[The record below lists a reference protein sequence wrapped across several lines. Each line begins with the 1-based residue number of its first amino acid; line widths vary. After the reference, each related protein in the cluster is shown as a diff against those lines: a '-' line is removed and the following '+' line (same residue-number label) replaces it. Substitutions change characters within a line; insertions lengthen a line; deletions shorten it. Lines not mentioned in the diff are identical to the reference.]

1 MVNLYLHWRS
11 FLPLSFMKKIF
22 PLITVLITISLIG
35 IIVIQYSWLKNM
47 MAIRK
52 EQVADKVDMVEYDV
66 IEALVEAKMGSTPS
80 IPMDV
85 LPKNAQEEVLSML
98 GTKTLAEMYSMQD
111 IKKLFQD
118 AFASHGLS
126 GAQFE
131 FAVMSQS
138 NNVDYEMKSPGYEEY
153 VAKVK
158 TDTANYLLET
168 WPLVS
173 YTSDGSMALNADE
186 RMVIITH
193 DIQSFVIRSMGW
205 MIAMS
210 VAFTLIIV
218 SAFYLTI
225 RTILTQKKLS
235 EMKTDFINNMTH
247 ELRTPLAT
255 IAIAVDT
262 LKNEKVMGSREQL
275 LSIGQII
282 KTENLRMNTQ
292 VEQILQAAQL
302 DINQVLKDK
311 QELHVHEILQKIENK
326 FALQIAEKDAELIL
340 QLEATEDRV
349 SGHPVHFTNMLSN
362 LVDNALKYSKEE
374 IPPRIVVSTCNRKK
388 NIVITV
394 EDNGI
399 GMKKETLS
407 KIFDKF
413 YRVHTGNVH
422 NVKGF
427 GLGLNYT
434 RKMVEAHLGSIEV
447 ESILGEGSKFVVSI
461 PLGN

>member
-1 MVNLYLHWRS
+1 
-11 FLPLSFMKKIF
+11 MKKVF
-22 PLITVLITISLIG
+22 PIITVLITISLIG
-35 IIVIQYSWLKNM
+35 IIVIQYNWLKNM

-52 EQVADKVDMVEYDV
+52 EQVADKLDRAEYFV
-66 IEALVEAKMGSTPS
+66 IETLVETKMGTTPN

-85 LPKNAQEEVLSML
+85 LPKNAQQEVLEML
-98 GTKTLAEMYSMQD
+98 GTKALIELYSMED

-118 AFASHGLS
+118 AFASYGLG
-126 GAQFE
+126 GANFE

-138 NNVDYEMKSPGYEEY
+138 SDTTYEMASPGFEAYNEL
-153 VAKVK
+153 VK
-158 TDTANYLLET
+158 TDTSNYLLET

-186 RMVIITH
+186 QMIIITH

-205 MIAMS
+205 MIAIS
-210 VAFTLIIV
+210 IAFTLIII
-218 SAFYLTI
+218 SAFYLTV

-262 LKNEKVMGSREQL
+262 LKNEKVIGNREQL

-340 QLEATEDRV
+340 KLEATEDKV

-362 LVDNALKYSKEE
+362 LVDNALKYAKEDLS
-374 IPPRIVVSTCNRKK
+374 PRIIVSTFNRKK
-388 NIVITV
+388 SIVITV

-399 GMKKETLS
+399 GMRKETLS

-447 ESILGEGSKFVVSI
+447 ESVFGEGSKFTVSI

>member
-85 LPKNAQEEVLSML
+85 LPKDAQDEVLSML

-218 SAFYLTI
+218 SAFI
-225 RTILTQKKLS
+225 
-235 EMKTDFINNMTH
+235 
-247 ELRTPLAT
+247 
-255 IAIAVDT
+255 
-262 LKNEKVMGSREQL
+262 
-275 LSIGQII
+275 
-282 KTENLRMNTQ
+282 
-292 VEQILQAAQL
+292 
-302 DINQVLKDK
+302 
-311 QELHVHEILQKIENK
+311 
-326 FALQIAEKDAELIL
+326 
-340 QLEATEDRV
+340 
-349 SGHPVHFTNMLSN
+349 
-362 LVDNALKYSKEE
+362 
-374 IPPRIVVSTCNRKK
+374 
-388 NIVITV
+388 
-394 EDNGI
+394 
-399 GMKKETLS
+399 
-407 KIFDKF
+407 
-413 YRVHTGNVH
+413 
-422 NVKGF
+422 
-427 GLGLNYT
+427 
-434 RKMVEAHLGSIEV
+434 
-447 ESILGEGSKFVVSI
+447 
-461 PLGN
+461 

>member
-1 MVNLYLHWRS
+1 
-11 FLPLSFMKKIF
+11 
-22 PLITVLITISLIG
+22 
-35 IIVIQYSWLKNM
+35 
-47 MAIRK
+47 
-52 EQVADKVDMVEYDV
+52 
-66 IEALVEAKMGSTPS
+66 
-80 IPMDV
+80 
-85 LPKNAQEEVLSML
+85 ML
-98 GTKTLAEMYSMQD
+98 
-111 IKKLFQD
+111 
-118 AFASHGLS
+118 
-126 GAQFE
+126 
-131 FAVMSQS
+131 
-138 NNVDYEMKSPGYEEY
+138 
-153 VAKVK
+153 
-158 TDTANYLLET
+158 
-168 WPLVS
+168 
-173 YTSDGSMALNADE
+173 
-186 RMVIITH
+186 IITH

-210 VAFTLIIV
+210 VAFTLIII

-262 LKNEKVMGSREQL
+262 LKNEKVIGNREHL

-311 QELHVHEILQKIENK
+311 QELQVHEILKKIENK
-326 FALQIAEKDAELIL
+326 FALQVTEKNADLVLKLDA
-340 QLEATEDRV
+340 AKDKV

-362 LVDNALKYSKEE
+362 LVDNALKYSKEDVS
-374 IPPRIVVSTCNRKK
+374 PRIVISTFNSKK
-388 NIVITV
+388 SIVITV

-399 GMKKETLS
+399 GMRKETLS

-447 ESILGEGSKFVVSI
+447 ESVFGEGSKFTVSI
-461 PLGN
+461 PLAT

>member
-1 MVNLYLHWRS
+1 
-11 FLPLSFMKKIF
+11 MKKVF
-22 PLITVLITISLIG
+22 PIITVLITISLIG
-35 IIVIQYSWLKNM
+35 IIVIQYNWLKNM

-52 EQVADKVDMVEYDV
+52 EQVADKLDRAEYFV
-66 IEALVEAKMGSTPS
+66 IETLVEAKMGTTPN

-85 LPKNAQEEVLSML
+85 LPKNAQQEVLEML
-98 GTKTLAEMYSMQD
+98 GTKALIELYSMED

-118 AFASHGLS
+118 AFASHGLG
-126 GAQFE
+126 GAKFE

-138 NNVDYEMKSPGYEEY
+138 SDTTYEMASPGFEAYSEL
-153 VAKVK
+153 VK
-158 TDTANYLLET
+158 SDTSNYLLET

-186 RMVIITH
+186 QMIIITH

-205 MIAMS
+205 MIAIS
-210 VAFTLIIV
+210 IAFTLIII
-218 SAFYLTI
+218 SAFYLTV

-262 LKNEKVMGSREQL
+262 LKNEKVIGNREQL

-340 QLEATEDRV
+340 KLEATEDKV

-362 LVDNALKYSKEE
+362 LVDNALKYAKEDLS
-374 IPPRIVVSTCNRKK
+374 PRIIVSTFNRKK
-388 NIVITV
+388 SIVITV

-399 GMKKETLS
+399 GMRKETLS

-447 ESILGEGSKFVVSI
+447 ESVFGEGSKFTVSI